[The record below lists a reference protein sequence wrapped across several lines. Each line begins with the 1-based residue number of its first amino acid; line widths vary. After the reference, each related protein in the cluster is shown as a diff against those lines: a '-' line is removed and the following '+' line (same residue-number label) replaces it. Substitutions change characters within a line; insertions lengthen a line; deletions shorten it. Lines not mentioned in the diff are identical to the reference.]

1 MVGRHFALADNRYF
15 HTKKG
20 RICPQNYK
28 RFQTKETDARAWHR
42 IGGNGLFLPVPAA
55 MLAYSRRGGERAKL
69 PYKQDF
75 LEYFPV
81 RRVYIA
87 DILEFFPV

>member
-1 MVGRHFALADNRYF
+1 M
-15 HTKKG
+15 
-20 RICPQNYK
+20 
-28 RFQTKETDARAWHR
+28 
-42 IGGNGLFLPVPAA
+42 PVPAA

-87 DILEFFPV
+87 DILEFFPVWLENIANILEYFAVWLNNIADIL